1 MATTLSLD
9 GVASTTSMKNRSRI
23 KNLRGECLRTRVEL
37 ESIVSRGLG
46 KRGSFFFLLHFSYL
60 RRLS

>member
-1 MATTLSLD
+1 
-9 GVASTTSMKNRSRI
+9 MKNRSRI